1 MTFEEADDRGWT
13 WGPRFAEVLPAG
25 TRPEPE
31 VLRRS
36 PCIPGS
42 RGLWQELSS
51 MFEQIFENF
60 RKATET
66 TLQAQQDLFRQWMSQ
81 WPSIPI
87 ESPPKATDTTLQA
100 QQDLF
105 RQWMSQWPSIPIESP
120 PKAPDTTLQA
130 QQDLFRQWMSQW
142 PSIPIESPPTDS
154 KGKVSDQVKSF
165 QEQWSDGVMALMTRH
180 SEALDAQYRAGIHT
194 IEDALRTTEAKS
206 PEEFCKLTE
215 ELWRKSFEVLKQTI
229 ENQVRDFQVAVEKWS
244 ELMTQKSSKA

>member
-1 MTFEEADDRGWT
+1 
-13 WGPRFAEVLPAG
+13 
-25 TRPEPE
+25 
-31 VLRRS
+31 
-36 PCIPGS
+36 
-42 RGLWQELSS
+42 

-87 ESPPKATDTTLQA
+87 ESPVTD
-100 QQDLF
+100 D
-105 RQWMSQWPSIPIESP
+105 
-120 PKAPDTTLQA
+120 
-130 QQDLFRQWMSQW
+130 
-142 PSIPIESPPTDS
+142 
-154 KGKVSDQVKSF
+154 KGKVSEQVQSF
-165 QEQWSDGVMALMTRH
+165 QKEWSDGVMALMTRH
-180 SEALDAQYRAGIHT
+180 CEALDAQYRAGIGT

-244 ELMTQKSSKA
+244 ELMTQKGSKA